1 MVDASD
7 VTIEGTVERVTF
19 ENAATGFRVVKIS
32 VERADATK
40 MGPRVAVVGS
50 FPPVGVGAR
59 VRVHGRRVTDERHG
73 DQLVADSVM
82 ELVPSTTKGLE
93 RYLGAGVVKGVGP
106 KTAERIVARF
116 GLDALRVLD
125 DEPWKLAQV
134 EGLGDR
140 RATEIAKAWRAK
152 KGVREVMVFLQANGA
167 TPALAARI
175 FKRYGQ
181 NASNVVVR
189 EPYRLARE
197 VWGIGFG
204 TADRIALARGIARD
218 APERVE
224 AGVLQAMNDAVDAG
238 HVYIA
243 GADLAER
250 ALALLG
256 LEPKDAALATSAVGR
271 LVAAGHLIRE
281 NERLFRADLLAA
293 EVRVAAT
300 LAALARATPK
310 PLEHAEDAIARFEAR
325 TKTTLAREQ
334 RQAVQDAAKSQ
345 VLVVTGGPGV
355 GKTTLLRALLSLFD
369 ASGVAV
375 RLAAPTGR
383 AAKRMTEAT
392 GHEACTLHRLLDF
405 DPQTGGF
412 RRGSARPIE
421 AGAIV
426 VDEMSMVD
434 LPMADALL
442 AAVPK
447 HARLVLVGD
456 VDQLPSVG
464 PGAVL
469 RDVIASGVV
478 VCVRL
483 VHVFRQAEQSL
494 IVTNA
499 HRINRGEE
507 PVAAP
512 EGARGAD
519 FFFVERADPAEAR
532 ATVVELVS
540 RRIPQRFGLDPLRD
554 VQVLVPMHRGEAGAH
569 ALNDALQAA
578 LNPPSGSPTLTRGAH
593 VLRGGDKVMQLRNDY
608 DKEVYNGDVGV
619 VSSVDPEGKMTVRF
633 DGRPIDY
640 EGADLDDLGLSYA
653 CTVHKSQGS
662 EYPAVVLVL
671 LTSAFVM
678 LSRNLLYT
686 AVTRG
691 KRLVVIVGQRRAA
704 RIALR
709 EDRKGDRRS
718 ALAARLQQSSRE
730 R

>member
-1 MVDASD
+1 MGGASD

-19 ENAATGFRVVKIS
+19 ENATTSFRVLKIA
-32 VERADATK
+32 VERADAEK
-40 MGPRVAVVGS
+40 MGPRVAVVGT
-50 FPPVGVGAR
+50 FPPVAVGAR
-59 VRVHGRRVTDERHG
+59 VRVRGRTVTDQRHG
-73 DQLVADSVM
+73 DQLVAESVM
-82 ELVPSTTKGLE
+82 ELAPSTTKGLE

-134 EGLGDR
+134 AGLGDR
-140 RATEIAKAWRAK
+140 RATEIAKAWREK

-181 NASNVVVR
+181 DAANVVAR

-218 APERVE
+218 APERVQ
-224 AGVLQAMNDAVDAG
+224 AGVLQAMNDAVEQG
-238 HVYIA
+238 HVFAIE
-243 GADLAER
+243 ADLCER

-256 LEPKDAALATSAVGR
+256 LEPKHTTLAAGAVAG
-271 LVAAGHLIRE
+271 LLAAGHLVRE
-281 NERLFRADLLAA
+281 DERIFRADLFA
-293 EVRVAAT
+293 EEKRVAAK
-300 LAALARATPK
+300 LAALARARPK

-325 TKTTLAREQ
+325 TKTTLAPEQ
-334 RQAVQDAAKSQ
+334 RQAIQDAARSQ
-345 VLVVTGGPGV
+345 VLVITGGPGV
-355 GKTTLLRALLSLFD
+355 GKTTLVRALLSLFD
-369 ASGVAV
+369 ASGLSV

-392 GHEACTLHRLLDF
+392 GHEACTLHRLLEF
-405 DPQTGGF
+405 EPQTGGF
-412 RRGSARPIE
+412 RRGAALPLEAR
-421 AGAIV
+421 AIV

-447 HARLVLVGD
+447 DARLVLVGD

-469 RDVIASGVV
+469 RDAIASGVV
-478 VCVRL
+478 PCVRL
-483 VHVFRQAEQSL
+483 LHVFRQAERSL
-494 IVTNA
+494 VVTNA
-499 HRINRGEE
+499 HRINHGEE
-507 PVAAP
+507 PLGAP
-512 EGARGAD
+512 EGDRSAD
-519 FFFVERADPAEAR
+519 FFFVERAVPKEACD
-532 ATVVELVS
+532 TVVELVS
-540 RRIPQRFGLDPLRD
+540 RRIPQRFALDPVRE
-554 VQVLVPMHRGEAGAH
+554 VQVLVPMHRGEAGAQ

-578 LNPPSGSPTLTRGAH
+578 LNPPAGGPTVTRGAH
-593 VLRGGDKVMQLRNDY
+593 VLRGGDKVMQLHNDY
-608 DKEVYNGDVGV
+608 GKEVYNGDIGV
-619 VSSVDPEGKMTVRF
+619 ITSVDPDGKLRVRF
-633 DGRPIDY
+633 DEREVAY
-640 EGADLDDLGLSYA
+640 EGAELDDLTLSYA

-671 LTSAFVM
+671 LTSHFVM

-691 KRLVVIVGQRRAA
+691 KRLVVIVGQRRAVQ
-704 RIALR
+704 IALR
-709 EDRKGDRRS
+709 EDRKGERRS
-718 ALAARLQQSSRE
+718 HLAARVLEWARG